1 LSSQACDTKKRNA
14 RESNVEQRESKSADK
29 HKPNP
34 ALLFVHVFVVVVFG
48 VGERVGHY
56 FFVFR
61 FQRLG
66 VGEFL
71 GVHSVGRTQS
81 AVQAVFVVVL
91 ELRVLT

>member
-1 LSSQACDTKKRNA
+1 M
-14 RESNVEQRESKSADK
+14 EQRDSRSADK

-34 ALLFVHVFVVVVFG
+34 ALLFVHVFFVVVFG
-48 VGERVGHY
+48 VGERMGHK

-81 AVQAVFVVVL
+81 AVQAVFVVVF